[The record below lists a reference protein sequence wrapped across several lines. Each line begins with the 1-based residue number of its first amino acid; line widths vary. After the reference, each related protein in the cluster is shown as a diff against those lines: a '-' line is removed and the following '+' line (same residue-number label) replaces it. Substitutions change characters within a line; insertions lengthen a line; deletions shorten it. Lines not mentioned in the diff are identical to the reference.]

1 MIKEKKNLI
10 SLLVIVVLAVALVI
24 MAIGFANYT
33 RDLSINGTANLTAAS
48 WDVHFDDTSYS
59 ATRGSVS
66 VTPNIGTTT
75 MSYTVDLEKPG
86 DFYEFTI
93 NVVNGGTYDAKLNTI
108 ALTPVDSAY
117 QKYLTYEVYYEGTK
131 YTAASNDVS
140 SSNIVLTAGS
150 TSANNSDVV
159 KVKVTYINPASD
171 TDLLAEDLSNLTLST
186 TLSYEQVPK

>member
-1 MIKEKKNLI
+1 MKKNTIQLG
-10 SLLVIVVLAVALVI
+10 VIIVLAVALVT
-24 MAIGFANYT
+24 MAIGFANYSA
-33 RDLSINGTANLTAAS
+33 DLNINGTANLTAAS

-59 ATRGSVS
+59 ATAGSVA

-75 MSYTVDLEKPG
+75 MSYTVNLEKPG

-131 YTAASNDVS
+131 YTAASTDVS

-150 TSANNSDVV
+150 ASTNNSDTV
-159 KVKVTYINPASD
+159 KVKVTYVNPSSD
-171 TDLLAEDLSNLTLST
+171 EDLLQNDLSNLTLSA
-186 TLSYEQVPK
+186 TLSYEQVAS